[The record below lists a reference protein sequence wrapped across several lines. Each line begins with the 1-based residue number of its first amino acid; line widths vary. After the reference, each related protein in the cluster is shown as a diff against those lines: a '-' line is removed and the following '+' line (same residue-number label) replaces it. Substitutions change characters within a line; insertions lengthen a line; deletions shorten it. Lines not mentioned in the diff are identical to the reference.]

1 MQDLN
6 PLGNKHFRNLFA
18 AQVIALIGTGLSTIA
33 LTLLAYDL
41 AGGNAATV
49 LGIALAIKMIAYVLF
64 APIFGG
70 LAHRFP
76 RKSFLISM
84 DLLRACVIVTIPLV
98 SELWQIYLLVFLL
111 NLFSSG
117 FTPVFA
123 ATIPDILTD
132 EKQYTRAL
140 SLSRLAYDLE
150 NLISPV
156 LAGLALLFI
165 SYTGLFIFNSLAFLL
180 SALLILI
187 TILPP
192 QTTMTRKGHLWNEI
206 SFGVSAY
213 LKTPRLRGLLALYVG
228 VASASAMVIVNT
240 VVYIRQNL
248 GGSEFDV
255 ALTLGAA
262 GLGSMLAALGLP
274 KVLDHVQDRPVML
287 AGAAVMAVG
296 MILMSTSPAF
306 IAVLS
311 IWFMIG
317 FGWSL
322 VQTPAGRVVNRSAS
336 AGDRSAFF
344 SAQFALSHACWLIF
358 YLVAGLMG
366 TGIGVENTA
375 FILAINIVVFAF
387 IAALLWPRQ
396 DRAMLMHEHAALNHE
411 HPHVHDEHHQHEH
424 QGWEG
429 PEPHSHPHYHQP
441 MRHSHR
447 YVIDDHHAFWPDSPT
462 P

>member
-1 MQDLN
+1 
-6 PLGNKHFRNLFA
+6 
-18 AQVIALIGTGLSTIA
+18 
-33 LTLLAYDL
+33 
-41 AGGNAATV
+41 
-49 LGIALAIKMIAYVLF
+49 MIAYVVF

-76 RKSFLISM
+76 RKPFLICM
-84 DLLRACVIVTIPLV
+84 DLLRATVILAIPFV

-111 NLFSSG
+111 NLFSAG

-123 ATIPDILTD
+123 ATIPDILPD
-132 EKQYTRAL
+132 ERQYTRAL

-156 LAGLALLFI
+156 LAGLALLYFT
-165 SYTGLFIFNSLAFLL
+165 YDGLFIANSLAFLF
-180 SALLILI
+180 SAFMILI
-187 TILPP
+187 TIFPLHK
-192 QTTMTRKGHLWNEI
+192 TVTRREKLWGEI
-206 SFGVSAY
+206 SFGIRAY
-213 LKTPRLRGLLALYVG
+213 LKTPRLRGLLALYIG

-255 ALTLGAA
+255 AVTLGAA

-287 AGAAVMAVG
+287 AGAAVMAIGLV
-296 MILMSTSPAF
+296 LMSTSPAF
-306 IAVLS
+306 IAVLP

-366 TGIGVENTA
+366 TRMGVENTA
-375 FILAINIVVFAF
+375 FILAINIVVFAC

-396 DRAMLMHEHAALNHE
+396 DREMLMHEHAELNHE

-441 MRHSHR
+441 IRHSHR
-447 YVIDDHHAFWPDSPT
+447 YVIDDHHAFWPDSPS